1 MGTKSKNQVE
11 VKKTHSSSATKS
23 LALSFYTFL
32 SRILGLIR
40 DHYMAVS
47 FGTGFI
53 ASAFSVAYRLPNM
66 YRNLLAEGTLSQ
78 SFMPLYSDASKV
90 SEEEAK
96 VMSGAMLSFL
106 SFMLLL
112 FVGLFVLFAPYLLPI
127 LVGGTEEYSN
137 LVIELSLILFIL
149 IFTASLS
156 SIFIAIANSK
166 QKFFVPSLSPIILN
180 LSYLFVFLVVFRFFD
195 DTLER
200 VKVLSFGIV
209 TGGFLQLAVQVF
221 YIRKLNLAPKINF
234 QWKHPA
240 IKKILTLMI
249 PAVVGGGFYQ
259 ISLLV
264 DIFLANYIQNQ
275 NPGLGAV
282 VSLDYSQ
289 RLIQL
294 PTGII
299 GVALATTTL
308 PGLLASL
315 KEDKKD
321 SIPNE
326 LAETLCFALY
336 LTLPAAFGFIFMG
349 ETIVDA
355 IFYGGNWD
363 SKSTASTIQALQF
376 YSIAIPVFSMNKI
389 LTSSYYAF
397 KDTKTPLRINMISFS
412 INISLNLILM
422 NFLKHAGLAL
432 SSTIAAYGTFTF
444 LFWKM
449 QKHDIHISA
458 RQILHRLSR
467 IMIPLS
473 ALMLWLLFVENL
485 LPLSDFLNSKE
496 IHLAHENLA
505 RLKATIGILP
515 AIFLYFLFSKIAN
528 LHEFDLIF
536 GKLMKKIMRK

>member
-1 MGTKSKNQVE
+1 LGTKSKNQVE

-47 FGTGFI
+47 FGTGFV

-78 SFMPLYSDASKV
+78 SFMPLYSDSSKV

-96 VMSGAMLSFL
+96 VMSGTVLSFL
-106 SFMLLL
+106 SCMLLL

-234 QWKHPA
+234 NWKHPA

-315 KEDKKD
+315 KEDRKD

-355 IFYGGNWD
+355 IFYGGKWD

-449 QKHDIHISA
+449 QKHDIHIPA
-458 RQILHRLSR
+458 RQILSRLSR
-467 IMIPLS
+467 IMIPLL
-473 ALMLWLLFVENL
+473 ALMIWLLFVENL
-485 LPLSDFLNSKE
+485 FPLSDFLNSKE

-505 RLKATIGILP
+505 RLRAAIGILP

-536 GKLMKKIMRK
+536 GKLMKKVLRR

>member
-11 VKKTHSSSATKS
+11 VEKKTSSSASKS
-23 LALSFYTFL
+23 IALSFYTFL

-40 DHYMAVS
+40 DHYMAIS
-47 FGTGFI
+47 FGTGFV

-90 SEEEAK
+90 SEEEASL
-96 VMSGAMLSFL
+96 MSGAVLSFL
-106 SFMLLL
+106 CFMLLV
-112 FVGLFVLFAPYLLPI
+112 FVGVFVLFAPYLLPL
-127 LVGGTEEYSN
+127 LVGGTKEYSD

-156 SIFIAIANSK
+156 SIYIAISNSK

-180 LSYLFVFLVVFRFFD
+180 LSYLFVFLVVFRFYE

-209 TGGFLQLAVQVF
+209 TGGFLQLAVQAYYVK
-221 YIRKLNLAPKINF
+221 KLNLFPKINF
-234 QWKHPA
+234 NWKHPA
-240 IKKILTLMI
+240 IKKIITLMI
-249 PAVVGGGFYQ
+249 PAVIGGGFYQ

-315 KEDKKD
+315 KEDKKAA
-321 SIPNE
+321 IPSE

-336 LTLPAAFGFIFMG
+336 LTLPAAFGFVFMG

-355 IFYGGNWD
+355 IFYGGKWD
-363 SKSTASTIQALQF
+363 SKATLSTIQALQF
-376 YSIAIPVFSMNKI
+376 YSLAIPVFSMNKI

-397 KDTKTPLRINMISFS
+397 KDTKTPLQVNMISFS
-412 INISLNLILM
+412 INIGLNLILM

-432 SSTIAAYGTFTF
+432 SSTIAAHITFSF
-444 LFWKM
+444 LFFKM
-449 QKHDIHISA
+449 RKHEIRIPEKE
-458 RQILHRLSR
+458 ILFRLLK
-467 IMIPLS
+467 ILIPLT
-473 ALMLWLLFVENL
+473 ALTLWLIFTEN
-485 LPLSDFLNSKE
+485 FLHLESFSFIQEMN
-496 IHLAHENLA
+496 LAHENIA
-505 RLKATIGILP
+505 RLKAVVGILP
-515 AIFLYFLFSKIAN
+515 AIVLYFSFSKIAK

-536 GKLMKKIMRK
+536 GKILGKLKRK

>member
-1 MGTKSKNQVE
+1 MGTESKNQVE
-11 VKKTHSSSATKS
+11 VEKKSSSSASKS
-23 LALSFYTFL
+23 IALSFYTFL

-90 SEEEAK
+90 SEEEASH
-96 VMSGAMLSFL
+96 MSGAVLTFL
-106 SFMLLL
+106 SFMLLV
-112 FVGLFVLFAPYLLPI
+112 FVGIFVLFAPYLLPI
-127 LVGGTEEYSN
+127 LVGGTKEYSD

-156 SIFIAIANSK
+156 SIYIAIANSK
-166 QKFFVPSLSPIILN
+166 HKFFVPSLSPIILN
-180 LSYLFVFLVVFRFFD
+180 LSYLFVFIVVFRFYD

-209 TGGFLQLAVQVF
+209 TGGFLQLAVQSF
-221 YIRKLNLAPKINF
+221 YIRKLNLSPRINLS
-234 QWKHPA
+234 WKHPA
-240 IKKILTLMI
+240 IKKIITLMI
-249 PAVVGGGFYQ
+249 PAVIGGGFYQ

-315 KEDKKD
+315 KEDRKS
-321 SIPNE
+321 SIPSE
-326 LAETLCFALY
+326 LADTLCFALY
-336 LTLPAAFGFIFMG
+336 LTLPAAFGFLFMG

-355 IFYGGNWD
+355 IFYGGKWD

-397 KDTKTPLRINMISFS
+397 KDTKTPLQVNMVSFS
-412 INISLNLILM
+412 LNICLNLIFM

-432 SSTIAAYGTFTF
+432 SSTIAAHITFFF
-444 LFWKM
+444 LFFKIK
-449 QKHDIHISA
+449 KHEI
-458 RQILHRLSR
+458 QIPGKEILFRLSK
-467 IMIPLS
+467 ISIPLI
-473 ALMLWLLFVENL
+473 ALTLWLVFVEKILQLESISYISEMN
-485 LPLSDFLNSKE
+485 
-496 IHLAHENLA
+496 LAHENIA
-505 RLKATIGILP
+505 RIKAFIGILP
-515 AIFLYFLFSKIAN
+515 AIILYFSFSKLVR

-536 GKLMKKIMRK
+536 GKVIRKFLKR

>member
-1 MGTKSKNQVE
+1 
-11 VKKTHSSSATKS
+11 
-23 LALSFYTFL
+23 
-32 SRILGLIR
+32 
-40 DHYMAVS
+40 MAVS

-78 SFMPLYSDASKV
+78 SFMPIYSDASKV

-96 VMSGAMLSFL
+96 LMSGAMLSFL
-106 SFMLLL
+106 SFMLLV
-112 FVGLFVLFAPYLLPI
+112 FVGIFVLLAPYLLPF
-127 LVGGTEEYSN
+127 LVGGTQEYSN

-180 LSYLFVFLVVFRFFD
+180 LSYLFVFLVVFQFFD

-200 VKVLSFGIV
+200 VKVLSFGII
-209 TGGFLQLAVQVF
+209 TGGFLQLVVQAF
-221 YIRKLNLAPKINF
+221 YIRKLGLAPKINF
-234 QWKHPA
+234 NWKHPA
-240 IKKILTLMI
+240 IKKILTLML

-308 PGLLASL
+308 PGLLSSL
-315 KEDKKD
+315 KEGKKD
-321 SIPNE
+321 FIPHE

-336 LTLPAAFGFIFMG
+336 LTLPSALGFIFMG

-355 IFYGGNWD
+355 IFYGGKWD
-363 SKSTASTIQALQF
+363 NKSTASTIQALQF

-397 KDTKTPLRINMISFS
+397 KDTKTPLQINMISFS
-412 INISLNLILM
+412 LNICLNLILM

-432 SSTIAAYGTFTF
+432 SSTLAAFTTFTF
-444 LFWKM
+444 LFLKM
-449 QKHDIHISA
+449 RKHEVHIPI
-458 RQILHRLSR
+458 RIILLRLSK
-467 IMIPLS
+467 IIIPLT
-473 ALMLWLLFVENL
+473 ALTLWLLMVENL
-485 LPLSDFLNSKE
+485 LPLSSYLNSKE

-505 RLKATIGILP
+505 RLKVCIGIIP
-515 AIFLYFLFSKIAN
+515 SIFLYFLFSKLAG

-536 GKLMKKIMRK
+536 GKILKKFLRKG